1 MHNDFAVRISTIF
14 LYLGVSRMK
23 ISPLRKSIVSSA
35 VALAFAGQAFA
46 GVTPN
51 LLDANG
57 QPVRDGSGNCVQ
69 NLNSVS
75 HPLCAPKK
83 AEPAKPAPAPAPAT
97 PTAPAPAPKPAD
109 APKAP
114 ASVRQAITI
123 QADALF
129 DFDKYNLR
137 ADGKARIDEALGKIK
152 SQAIEVEMIIVT
164 GHTDSVGS
172 EAYNQRLSERRAN
185 TVKDYMVSQGIAAAK
200 ITTVGKGE
208 LQPVATNKTK
218 EGRQKNRRTDIEF
231 KGVTTK

>member
-1 MHNDFAVRISTIF
+1 
-14 LYLGVSRMK
+14 MK
-23 ISPLRKSIVSSA
+23 ISPLGKQIIGSA
-35 VALAFAGQAFA
+35 AALVVTAGTAFAGI
-46 GVTPN
+46 TPN
-51 LLDANG
+51 LLDSSGN
-57 QPVRDGSGNCVQ
+57 PVRDGAGNCVQ

-75 HPLCAPKK
+75 HPACQPKK
-83 AEPAKPAPAPAPAT
+83 AEPAKPAPAPAPAA
-97 PTAPAPAPKPAD
+97 PAAPAPAPKPAE

-152 SQAIEVEMIIVT
+152 GQAIEVEMIIVT
-164 GHTDSVGS
+164 GHTDSVGT

-185 TVKDYMVSQGIAAAK
+185 TVKEYMVSQGIAAGK

>member
-1 MHNDFAVRISTIF
+1 MGFVAKIQQSSLH
-14 LYLGVSRMK
+14 LGVSRMK
-23 ISPLRKSIVSSA
+23 ISPLNKAIFGSA
-35 VALAFAGQAFA
+35 AALAFSAGTAFA

-69 NLNSVS
+69 NLNSVT
-75 HPLCAPKK
+75 HPNCEPKK
-83 AEPAKPAPAPAPAT
+83 VEPPKPAPAPAAPAPAT
-97 PTAPAPAPKPAD
+97 PAPAPKPA
-109 APKAP
+109 PAP
-114 ASVRQAITI
+114 AAPQSVRQAITI

-129 DFDKYNLR
+129 DFDKSNLR
-137 ADGKARIDEALGKIK
+137 ADGKAKIDEALGKIK
-152 SQAIEVEMIIVT
+152 GQGIEVEMIIVT

-172 EAYNQRLSERRAN
+172 EAYNQRLSDRRAA
-185 TVKDYMVSQGIAAAK
+185 TVKDYMVSQGIAAGK